1 MTIFMCCKTL
11 PEMEVDFWPRASL
24 GGRRA
29 FLGAADCGLDRD
41 TFNFHLF
48 LPFPSCKMNIMLL
61 TSTSWLWVTI
71 LSNLHNLRR
80 MSFTVAFIFPIS
92 EYSSIVFSF

>member
-1 MTIFMCCKTL
+1 MCCKTL

-80 MSFTVAFIFPIS
+80 MMSFTVAFIFPIS